1 MRILIVIMKKLVVLL
16 FALQSIG
23 LQAQYEAGIRIG
35 IAYTAIPD
43 FVSPATAKLF
53 IQGNFGYRFF
63 HQKRLSVVASAVIE
77 QSSYTMK
84 DLTFGS
90 YILSNGSF
98 VDITYHIAAAGIR
111 VAPEIKLL
119 NPEKSTNVYLMP
131 AVGFRRVFSFT
142 QIASEPEADITR
154 HPSFN
159 QGILIDGG
167 LEIGAKFRAFKAGF
181 FYRTIINRNAQN
193 TTVFILTGCAGIGF
207 SYFFNRKTTE
217 E

>member
-1 MRILIVIMKKLVVLL
+1 MKKLVVLL

-35 IAYTAIPD
+35 ISNSVILSYAP
-43 FVSPATAKLF
+43 SSSGLF
-53 IQGNFGYRFF
+53 MQGNFGYRFF

-84 DLTFGS
+84 DMTFGGLMTNNS
-90 YILSNGSF
+90 
-98 VDITYHIAAAGIR
+98 ITYRIAAAGIR
-111 VAPEIKLL
+111 MAPEIKLL

-142 QIASEPEADITR
+142 QIASEPELNLTR

-193 TTVFILTGCAGIGF
+193 TTDFILTGCAGIGF
-207 SYFFNRKTTE
+207 SYFLNRKTTE